1 MDKRIVR
8 AAAVVALVS
17 LAACG
22 PDKAPARTGETRHP
36 ATPAT
41 TQTDRPAATVRSG
54 SYCRQAGASAQTD
67 AGRPM
72 VCATTG
78 TDKRLR
84 WRAR

>member
-1 MDKRIVR
+1 MRQLFVMV
-8 AAAVVALVS
+8 AAVAALASV
-17 LAACG
+17 AACG
-22 PDKAPARTGETRHP
+22 PDKATE
-36 ATPAT
+36 
-41 TQTDRPAATVRSG
+41 TVRSG
-54 SYCRQAGASAQTD
+54 SYCRQAGATAKTD